1 MKIRYILYFAVVLF
15 LVSSCKPEVDD
26 FTPNAGSA
34 NLTSYVA
41 VGNSLT
47 AGYADG
53 SLYAS
58 GQQYSYA
65 NILAQQFAFAGGNGT
80 FNTPMMPT
88 EDGVSPNLTPTG
100 LYFTTKLIVGY
111 STDCLGNTSLAPVPA
126 VANPDQ
132 AKLAGELMT
141 SVASQGPFNNTGVPG
156 IKVGHLLAPGLG
168 MLNPYY
174 GRFAENPATDALI
187 SEAAKVNPTFFS
199 LWVGNNDVLGYATS
213 GGIDPIT
220 PFDGAPG
227 VGFAASY
234 TAVLQTLM
242 QSAAE
247 GALANIPDIA
257 SAAFFTTV
265 PYNPIALSSQGQVD
279 SLNFA
284 YKPYNDAMEGLGL
297 PYRINWVLGLN
308 PMVIVDV
315 DMGMPVPQFN
325 IRQIESDELVLLTI
339 PQDSIK
345 CAFWGSKVPV
355 PNQYV
360 LTAKEIVNVQNATWQ
375 FNSFIKGMADQHNL
389 AFVDFNAIMKQVAST
404 GLKFDGVG
412 FSSTFILGNLF
423 SLDGIHLTPQGNAV
437 VANYYIDAINA
448 TYGAN
453 VPKVNIS
460 DYPPVNLP

>member
-1 MKIRYILYFAVVLF
+1 MKTRYILYFAVILF
-15 LVSSCKPEVDD
+15 LASSCKPEVND
-26 FTPNAGSA
+26 FTPESGSA
-34 NLTSYVA
+34 DLTSYVA

-65 NILAQQFAFAGGNGT
+65 NILAQQFAYAGGNGT
-80 FNTPMMPT
+80 FKTPMMPT
-88 EDGVSPNLTPTG
+88 EDGVSPHVTASG

-132 AKLAGELMT
+132 GKLATELMT
-141 SVASQGPFNNTGVPG
+141 SVAAEGPFNNTGVPG
-156 IKVGHLLAPGLG
+156 VKVAHLLAPGLG

-174 GRFAENPATDALI
+174 GRFAENPAADALI
-187 SEAAKVNPTFFS
+187 GEVAKVNPTFFS
-199 LWVGNNDVLGYATS
+199 LWIGNNDVLGYATS
-213 GGIDPIT
+213 GGVDPIT

-234 TAVLQTLM
+234 TAVLQTIM
-242 QSAAE
+242 ASADK
-247 GALANIPDIA
+247 GALANIPDIT

-265 PYNPIALSSQGQVD
+265 PFNPIVLQDQGLVD
-279 SLNFA
+279 QLNAA
-284 YKPYNDAMEGLGL
+284 YAPYNTAMEGLGL
-297 PYRINWVLGLN
+297 PYRINWVLGAN
-308 PMVIVDV
+308 PMVIVDM

-325 IRQIESDELVLLTI
+325 IRQINYDEMVLLTI

-345 CAFWGSKVPV
+345 CAYWGSAVPV
-355 PNQYV
+355 PNEYI
-360 LTAKEIVNVQNATWQ
+360 LTAKEITNVKNATWQ
-375 FNSFIKGMADQHNL
+375 FNSFIKQTAQDHSL
-389 AFVDFNAIMKQVAST
+389 AFVDFNSLMKQVALT
-404 GLKFDGVG
+404 GLMFDGVA
-412 FSSTFILGNLF
+412 FTSAFIQGNLF

-437 VANYYIDAINA
+437 VANFYIDAINA